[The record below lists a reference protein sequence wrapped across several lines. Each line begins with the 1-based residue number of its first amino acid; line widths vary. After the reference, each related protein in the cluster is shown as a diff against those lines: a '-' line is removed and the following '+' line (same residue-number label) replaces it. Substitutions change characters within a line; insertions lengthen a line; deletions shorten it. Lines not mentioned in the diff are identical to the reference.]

1 MNRTQDTTAVKGMKQ
16 QGKMALQFLWAL
28 VFCFSG
34 IASVDAQ
41 KSATQLTVPQSNN
54 AVQVI
59 SPAAKP
65 HSISNPN
72 AQSLLPIAVG
82 AENTASYLPLL
93 KGKRVGIV
101 ANPTSTIGNTHLVDT
116 LKKLGIK
123 IVCVF
128 APEHGF
134 RGDAEN
140 GAHIE
145 NGLDQKTGLSVIS
158 LYGNHV
164 KPTAAEMK
172 LLDVMLF
179 DIQDVGA
186 RFYTYLSTLHFVM
199 QACSEQNKPLIVLDR
214 PNPNG
219 YYVAGP
225 VLEPQFKSMVGMHPI
240 PIVHGMTLGEL
251 AQMINGEGW
260 LKDSIHPNL
269 KPCKLTVIPC
279 ANYNHNRAYRLPIAP
294 SPNLPTENSIYL
306 YPTLC
311 LLEGTY
317 VSMGRGTDKP
327 FECFGAPWLTQGTY
341 SFTPRSIPGKS
352 LNPPFLDQPCK
363 GVLLSDFASGYLVSY
378 RNIYIDW
385 LLMLYQD
392 CPNQSKF
399 FNPFFNKLAGTAQLK
414 QQIISGATAK
424 EILLSWQP
432 GIDAFIIKRKPYLL
446 YPYQPELGL
455 Y

>member
-16 QGKMALQFLWAL
+16 QGKMALQFLRAL

-41 KSATQLTVPQSNN
+41 KSETQLTVPQSNSS
-54 AVQVI
+54 VQVI

-72 AQSLLPIAVG
+72 TQSLLPIAVG

-199 QACSEQNKPLIVLDR
+199 QACSEQKKPLIVLDR

-225 VLEPQFKSMVGMHPI
+225 V
-240 PIVHGMTLGEL
+240 
-251 AQMINGEGW
+251 
-260 LKDSIHPNL
+260 
-269 KPCKLTVIPC
+269 
-279 ANYNHNRAYRLPIAP
+279 
-294 SPNLPTENSIYL
+294 
-306 YPTLC
+306 
-311 LLEGTY
+311 
-317 VSMGRGTDKP
+317 
-327 FECFGAPWLTQGTY
+327 
-341 SFTPRSIPGKS
+341 
-352 LNPPFLDQPCK
+352 
-363 GVLLSDFASGYLVSY
+363 
-378 RNIYIDW
+378 
-385 LLMLYQD
+385 
-392 CPNQSKF
+392 
-399 FNPFFNKLAGTAQLK
+399 
-414 QQIISGATAK
+414 
-424 EILLSWQP
+424 
-432 GIDAFIIKRKPYLL
+432 
-446 YPYQPELGL
+446 
-455 Y
+455 